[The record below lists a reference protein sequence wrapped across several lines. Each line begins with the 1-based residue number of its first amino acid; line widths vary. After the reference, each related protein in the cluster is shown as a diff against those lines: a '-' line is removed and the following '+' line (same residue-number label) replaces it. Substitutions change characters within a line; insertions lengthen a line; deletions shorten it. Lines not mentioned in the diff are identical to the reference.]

1 MILQQMKI
9 SYPNFVTGRAVET
22 AAHDFKKSEEN
33 IMLSAEFLEA
43 AKTMVIL
50 TTFWAI
56 IVLDIWAIGSM
67 ITHFIMWVYKGIKKL
82 SKKKNRE

>member
-1 MILQQMKI
+1 
-9 SYPNFVTGRAVET
+9 
-22 AAHDFKKSEEN
+22 
-33 IMLSAEFLEA
+33 MLSAEFLEA

-67 ITHFIMWVYKGIKKL
+67 ITHFIMCVYKGIKKL

>member
-1 MILQQMKI
+1 
-9 SYPNFVTGRAVET
+9 
-22 AAHDFKKSEEN
+22 
-33 IMLSAEFLEA
+33 MLSAEFLEA

-50 TTFWAI
+50 TSFWTI

-82 SKKKNRE
+82 RNRKKNKIRNRALAVMADACFRMGGIYAYNQY

>member
-1 MILQQMKI
+1 
-9 SYPNFVTGRAVET
+9 
-22 AAHDFKKSEEN
+22 
-33 IMLSAEFLEA
+33 MLSAEFLEA

-82 SKKKNRE
+82 SKKKNLPVRSGCGDCPAASTCSLSGKGGCE

>member
-1 MILQQMKI
+1 
-9 SYPNFVTGRAVET
+9 
-22 AAHDFKKSEEN
+22 
-33 IMLSAEFLEA
+33 MLSAEFLEA

-82 SKKKNRE
+82 SKKKNRQQDYRKRALAVMADAHFQMGGIYAYNQY

>member
-1 MILQQMKI
+1 
-9 SYPNFVTGRAVET
+9 
-22 AAHDFKKSEEN
+22 
-33 IMLSAEFLEA
+33 MLSAEFLEA

-82 SKKKNRE
+82 SKKKNREQDLRKRALAVMADAHFQMGGIYAYNQY